1 MAAWDAD
8 ERFDLCDA
16 EGRPLGRDKP
26 RALVHRDGDW
36 HRSLH
41 LWVVLRDP
49 RLGARVLLQR
59 RSQAKDTWP
68 GALDVA
74 VAGHLRASERL
85 EDALRE
91 SNEEIG
97 LEVGPADVIRLGTRF
112 RESAPRPGLVDRE
125 IQDILATVASVPF
138 ESLAPAADEVE
149 SLVALTLDDAASL
162 LGGKL
167 SSVTAPRLDAATR
180 VVDLAEVRA
189 GELVAA
195 TDDYWRVVSASVLEV
210 ARGLVPA
217 PFQLGRG

>member
-1 MAAWDAD
+1 MAAWDAE

-16 EGRPLGRDKP
+16 AGRPLGQTKA

-74 VAGHLRASERL
+74 VAGHLRAGERL

-91 SNEEIG
+91 SKEEIG
-97 LEVGPADVIRLGTRF
+97 LEVGPADVVRLGTRL
-112 RESAPRPGLVDRE
+112 REGKPRPGILDRE

-162 LGGKL
+162 LGGGL
-167 SSVTAPRLDAATR
+167 ASVTAPRLDAATH

-189 GELVAA
+189 HELITAA
-195 TDDYWRVVSASVLEV
+195 DDYWRVASASALEV
-210 ARGLVPA
+210 ARGLGPVP
-217 PFQLGRG
+217 FRLGRG